1 MGKYNYVFS
10 GAVIPILA
18 PRDVESGEGLL
29 IKNLFGIVG
38 NTVKKGEATELI
50 LEGVF
55 RLPKAQVKI
64 ELGQCVYWKVDDR
77 VTTHPEEGSLI
88 GVSIQ
93 SVGELDELVEVKLEG
108 GGVAQLI

>member
-18 PRDVESGEGLL
+18 PRDLESGEGLL

-64 ELGQCVYWKVDDR
+64 ELGQCVYWNADEGH
-77 VTTHPEEGSLI
+77 VTNNHEEGSLI

-108 GGVAQLI
+108 GGVA